1 MFFTFLSFP
10 LYALAFNQNDQLT
23 LNVIA
28 CFQVTS
34 LILGSLELDLIGVTN
49 FWGIK

>member
-10 LYALAFNQNDQLT
+10 LYALAFSQSDLTT

-28 CFQVTS
+28 CFQLAS
-34 LILGSLELDLIGVTN
+34 LILGSIELDLMGITK